1 MFYTVKISKLLAS
14 RYIYRYFRF
23 DKLLNKF
30 FSNKN
35 CLIEILF
42 LRWLVGF
49 RYGKKSFY
57 QNSGKFGYSFIKNDI
72 MFMYLLCIYKKPI
85 ILSLFKIDT
94 LNFTMYILTIL
105 TCPLKTC
112 H

>member
-57 QNSGKFGYSFIKNDI
+57 QNSGKFSYSFIENDI
-72 MFMYLLCIYKKPI
+72 MCMYLLCICKNPI
-85 ILSLFKIDT
+85 TLSLLKINT
-94 LNFTMYILTIL
+94 LNFTIYILTI
-105 TCPLKTC
+105 
-112 H
+112 